1 MTHAHSRSGFS
12 LVETMVASSIAT
24 IIMVALASTY
34 LFCHRMFSQTMAE
47 AEASLAIRE
56 IRDKLLFHAGPGL
69 DSGLLTGKASSDTA
83 SITMN
88 WTTTPTDAPDLDP
101 AKIRLVWRT
110 DANGL
115 GNFFN
120 ERIAHESYNIKWFK
134 PGGDLTPFLSPL
146 SWTQTVDLPRINL
159 KLVNASA
166 AGDLASAWILL
177 PQ

>member
-12 LVETMVASSIAT
+12 LLETMIASSIAT

-34 LFCHRMFSQTMAE
+34 IFCHRMFRQTMAE

-69 DSGLLTGKASSDTA
+69 DSGLLSSKAFSNTD
-83 SITMN
+83 SITN
-88 WTTTPTDAPDLDP
+88 ADIN
-101 AKIRLVWRT
+101 IRLEGRT
-110 DANGL
+110 DDNGL
-115 GNFFN
+115 GYFFN
-120 ERIAHESYNIKWFK
+120 SKQGDNSYNINWFK
-134 PGGDLTPFLSPL
+134 PGSVPWFNPDNGLTPFLSPL